1 MNKITTHSEKETF
14 DFAGSYAKKLLGGE
28 VIGLVGELGAGKTVF
43 TKGLA
48 AGLGVKENVN
58 SPTFVL
64 MKIYEI
70 RDPRSIIRN
79 LIHIDAY
86 RLAKPEEL
94 SAIGAPEYFGRPDT
108 VTVIEWADKVK
119 NFLPKNFTIFFNI
132 LLNDIKT
139 RSICITRK
147 KY

>member
-1 MNKITTHSEKETF
+1 MDKITTHSEKETF
-14 DFAGSYAKKLLGGE
+14 DFARSYAKKLLGGE
-28 VIGLVGELGAGKTVF
+28 VIGLIGELGAGKTVF

-108 VTVIEWADKVK
+108 VAIIEWADKIRSV
-119 NFLPKNFTIFFNI
+119 LPDKFVLITIMAKDKKHRKINI
-132 LLNDIKT
+132 KQLI
-139 RSICITRK
+139 
-147 KY
+147 